1 MKLKY
6 IMLIF
11 TTAGLLLAGCEYDN
25 FEAPK
30 ATLSGKVVYQGN
42 AVSVRNNGPQLELWQ
57 DGFALK
63 SPITVNI
70 SQDGSYSAIL
80 FNGRYKLVRRADAP
94 WQQQASDT
102 LIVDVSGNTTY
113 DVPVS
118 PYFTISNDT
127 FGKSGNNITARF
139 VVNKN
144 IPTANLELVRL
155 YLGKSMLTDQV
166 QREFLVDGN
175 VANIVS
181 GQPTEI
187 TASLPD
193 NLKDLDYIFARIGVK
208 SSSAGE
214 YYYTQ
219 VQKIALK

>member
-6 IMLIF
+6 LMLIF
-11 TTAGLLLAGCEYDN
+11 TAASSLLAGCEYDN

-42 AVSVRNNGPQLELWQ
+42 PVSVRNNGPQLELWQ
-57 DGFALK
+57 DGFPLR

-70 SQDGSYSAIL
+70 SQDGSFSAAL
-80 FNGRYKLVRRADAP
+80 FDGRYKLVRRADAP
-94 WQQQASDT
+94 WLQQSTDT
-102 LIVDVSGNTTY
+102 LIVNVSGNTTF
-113 DVPVS
+113 DVPVT
-118 PYFTISNDT
+118 PYFTITNDT
-127 FGKSGNNITARF
+127 FAKSGTNITAKF
-139 VVNKN
+139 VLNKT

-155 YLGKSMLTDQV
+155 YIGKSILTDQV
-166 QREFLVDGN
+166 QREFFVEGS
-175 VANIVS
+175 VGSIVS
-181 GQPTEI
+181 GQPAEI
-187 TASLPD
+187 TATLPA
-193 NLKDLDYIFARIGVK
+193 NLKNLDYVFARLGVK

>member
-102 LIVDVSGNTTY
+102 LIVNVNGNTSY

-155 YLGKSMLTDQV
+155 YLGKSILTDQV

>member
-102 LIVDVSGNTTY
+102 LIVNVNGNTRY

-155 YLGKSMLTDQV
+155 YLGKSILTDQV

>member
-11 TTAGLLLAGCEYDN
+11 TTAGLLLAGCKYDN

-102 LIVDVSGNTTY
+102 LIVNVNGNTSY

-118 PYFTISNDT
+118 PYFTISNNT

-155 YLGKSMLTDQV
+155 YLGKSILTDQV

-175 VANIVS
+175 VANIIS

>member
-102 LIVDVSGNTTY
+102 LIVNVSGNTTY

-155 YLGKSMLTDQV
+155 YLGKSILTDQV

>member
-102 LIVDVSGNTTY
+102 LIVNVNGNTTY

-155 YLGKSMLTDQV
+155 YLGKSILTDQV

>member
-1 MKLKY
+1 
-6 IMLIF
+6 MLIF

-118 PYFTISNDT
+118 PYFTISNNT

-155 YLGKSMLTDQV
+155 YLGKSILTDQV

>member
-11 TTAGLLLAGCEYDN
+11 TTAGLLLAGCKYDN

-102 LIVDVSGNTTY
+102 LIVNVNGNTSY

-155 YLGKSMLTDQV
+155 YLGKSILTDQV

>member
-155 YLGKSMLTDQV
+155 YLGKSILTDQV

>member
-1 MKLKY
+1 
-6 IMLIF
+6 MLIF

-102 LIVDVSGNTTY
+102 LIVNVSGNTTY

-155 YLGKSMLTDQV
+155 YLGKSILTDQV

>member
-1 MKLKY
+1 
-6 IMLIF
+6 MLIF

-102 LIVDVSGNTTY
+102 LIVNVNGNTTY

-155 YLGKSMLTDQV
+155 YLGKSILTDQV

>member
-6 IMLIF
+6 MTLIF
-11 TTAGLLLAGCEYDN
+11 TTASLLLAGCEYDN
-25 FEAPK
+25 FEEPK

-57 DGFALK
+57 DGFALR

-80 FNGRYKLVRRADAP
+80 FNGRYKMVRRADAP

-102 LIVDVSGNTTY
+102 LIVNVSGNTTF
-113 DVPVS
+113 DVPVN

-127 FGKSGNNITARF
+127 FGKSGNNVTAKF
-139 VVNKN
+139 VLNKI
-144 IPTANLELVRL
+144 IPSANLELVRL
-155 YLGKSMLTDQV
+155 YLGKSILTDQV

-175 VANIVS
+175 VGSIVP
-181 GQPTEI
+181 GQPSEI

-208 SSSAGE
+208 STSAGE

>member
-1 MKLKY
+1 
-6 IMLIF
+6 MLIF
-11 TTAGLLLAGCEYDN
+11 TTAGLLLAGCKYDN

-102 LIVDVSGNTTY
+102 LIVNVSGNTSY

-155 YLGKSMLTDQV
+155 YLGKSILTDQV

>member
-118 PYFTISNDT
+118 PYFTISNNT

-155 YLGKSMLTDQV
+155 YLGKSILTDQV

>member
-102 LIVDVSGNTTY
+102 LIVNVSGNTSY

-155 YLGKSMLTDQV
+155 YLGKSILTDQV

>member
-1 MKLKY
+1 
-6 IMLIF
+6 MLIF

-70 SQDGSYSAIL
+70 SQDVSYSAIL

-155 YLGKSMLTDQV
+155 YLGKSILTDQV

>member
-6 IMLIF
+6 MTLIF
-11 TTAGLLLAGCEYDN
+11 TTASLLLAGCEYDN
-25 FEAPK
+25 FEEPK

-57 DGFALK
+57 DGFALR

-80 FNGRYKLVRRADAP
+80 FNGRYKMVRRADAP

-102 LIVDVSGNTTY
+102 LIVNVSGNTTF
-113 DVPVS
+113 DVPVN

-127 FGKSGNNITARF
+127 FGKSGNNVTAKF
-139 VVNKN
+139 VLNKV

-155 YLGKSMLTDQV
+155 YLGKSILTDQV

-175 VANIVS
+175 VGSIVP
-181 GQPTEI
+181 GQPSEI

-208 SSSAGE
+208 STSAGE

>member
-1 MKLKY
+1 
-6 IMLIF
+6 MLIF

-102 LIVDVSGNTTY
+102 LIVNVNGNTSY

-155 YLGKSMLTDQV
+155 YLGKSILTDQV